1 MTEVRLFAAL
11 RDAAG
16 SATVEVGA
24 TTVAGMLAELGARFG
39 EVMERRLAVASV
51 IVDGEK
57 VARDDTSCDLAS
69 ATEVVLLP
77 PFAGG

>member
-24 TTVAGMLAELGARFG
+24 HTVAGMLAELGDRFG
-39 EVMERRLAVASV
+39 DVMQRRLAVASV

-57 VARDDTSCDLAS
+57 VDRDDTDHDLTA